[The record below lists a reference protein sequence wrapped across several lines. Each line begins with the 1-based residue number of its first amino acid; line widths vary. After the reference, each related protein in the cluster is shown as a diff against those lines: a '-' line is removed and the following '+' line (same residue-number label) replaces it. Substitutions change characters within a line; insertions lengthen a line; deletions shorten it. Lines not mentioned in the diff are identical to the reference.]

1 MKKKT
6 TVRLNPT
13 IHADLKATCDDAK
26 VSMSKTIQTL
36 IALFLKDH
44 SHQERVLNAV
54 RKL

>member
-6 TVRLNPT
+6 TVRLNPA
-13 IHADLKATCDDAK
+13 IHEDLKATCEDNK

-44 SHQERVLNAV
+44 SHQERVLGAV
-54 RKL
+54 RKI